1 MGKYTRQHYRDVARE
16 IAMEYRQTK
25 GFDWINRN
33 RKVTP
38 KDIYVRTMKIDT
50 LRNLVSKFEIKKNI
64 NGYNISFNLADDLM
78 KLGESTDTSINI
90 NKVF

>member
-1 MGKYTRQHYRDVARE
+1 MKMHIQYFYLEDNLGYLPNKNT
-16 IAMEYRQTK
+16 EYAFSLN
-25 GFDWINRN
+25 GSE
-33 RKVTP
+33 
-38 KDIYVRTMKIDT
+38 
-50 LRNLVSKFEIKKNI
+50 NLVSKFEIKKNI